1 MPTDPTAAPAGA
13 SPATRARSVGRQG
26 SLAGAGPSAA
36 ITAPAAHGEELDRF
50 LADVLRGLSAPR
62 KWTPPKWFYDERG
75 CELYGRI
82 TRLPEYYLTRTEA
95 GILERN
101 LPEIAR
107 TVGPGALVFEYGAGG
122 GEKAVGLLEA
132 LDRPAGYLPVEMSAP
147 ALAAARDE
155 VEARFPAI
163 PVRAVQADFA
173 EDFHLPAGGIPCA
186 RRLAFFPGS
195 TIGNF
200 DPEEARLLL
209 ARMARHA
216 GRGGRLVLGVDLAK
230 DRETLERAYDDAE
243 GVTAAF
249 DLNLLARINRELSG
263 DFRLEAFRHRARWD
277 PVLGR
282 VEMHLESLA
291 AQVVHVAGQAFAFRA
306 GETIHTENSYK
317 WDTDAFDALAARAGW
332 RAESTFTDERSW
344 FAVKVF
350 AID

>member
-1 MPTDPTAAPAGA
+1 MPPRPTTVHAEAPRP
-13 SPATRARSVGRQG
+13 SRARGESRG
-26 SLAGAGPSAA
+26 
-36 ITAPAAHGEELDRF
+36 TPAARAGTERERF
-50 LADVLRGLSAPR
+50 LADVLRGLSAAR
-62 KWTPPKWFYDERG
+62 RWLPPKWFYDGPG

-95 GILERN
+95 GILGRH

-107 TVGPGALVFEYGAGG
+107 AVGPRALVFEYGAGG
-122 GEKAVGLLEA
+122 GEKALRLLAA

-155 VEARFPAI
+155 VQARFPAL

-173 EDFHLPAGGIPCA
+173 EDFALPAGGIPCA

-195 TIGNF
+195 TVGNF
-200 DPEEARLLL
+200 DPAEARRLLS
-209 ARMARHA
+209 RMARHA
-216 GRGGRLVLGVDLAK
+216 GRGGRLLLGVDLRK

-277 PVLGR
+277 AALGR
-282 VEMHLESLA
+282 VEMHLESLCD
-291 AQVVHVAGQAFAFRA
+291 QVVHVAERPFAFRA
-306 GETIHTENSYK
+306 GETIHTESSYK
-317 WDTDAFDALAARAGW
+317 WDSAAFDALAARAGW
-332 RAESTFTDERSW
+332 RNERTFTDERGW
-344 FAVKVF
+344 FAVKLF
-350 AID
+350 AT

>member
-1 MPTDPTAAPAGA
+1 MESAIAMAAARPTET
-13 SPATRARSVGRQG
+13 
-26 SLAGAGPSAA
+26 
-36 ITAPAAHGEELDRF
+36 ERF

-62 KWTPPKWFYDERG
+62 KWTPPKWFYDARG
-75 CELYGRI
+75 CELYDRI

-95 GILERN
+95 EILERA

-107 TVGPGALVFEYGAGG
+107 AVGPRALVFEYGAGG
-122 GEKAVGLLEA
+122 GAKASRLLEA
-132 LDRPAGYLPVEMSAP
+132 LDGPAGYMPVEMAAP
-147 ALAAARDE
+147 ALAAARDG
-155 VEARFPAI
+155 VRARFPGL
-163 PVRAVQADFA
+163 PVRPVPADFA
-173 EDFHLPAGGIPCA
+173 EDFHLPAEGIPCA

-195 TIGNF
+195 TVGNF
-200 DPEEARLLL
+200 DPEEARVLL

-216 GRGGRLVLGVDLAK
+216 GPGGRLVLGVDLAK
-230 DRETLERAYDDAE
+230 DRGTLERAYDDAE

-277 PVLGR
+277 AARGR

-291 AQVVHVAGQAFAFRA
+291 AQVVHVAGRAFAFRT

-317 WDTDAFDALAARAGW
+317 WDAGAFDALAARAGW
-332 RAESTFTDERSW
+332 RAERTFTDDRGW

-350 AID
+350 AAG